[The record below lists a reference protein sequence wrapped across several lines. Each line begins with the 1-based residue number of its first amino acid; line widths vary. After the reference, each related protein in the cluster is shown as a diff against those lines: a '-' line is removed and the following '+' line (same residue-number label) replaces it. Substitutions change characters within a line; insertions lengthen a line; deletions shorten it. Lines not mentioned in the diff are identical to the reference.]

1 MDSVILDPEEE
12 RKLLELLELLA
23 LRSIGI
29 APRKLLELFAS
40 REELPLELP
49 LGLPTGLDC
58 YQEELER
65 ALPQAEEELA
75 LCRHEGISILPFFS
89 PSYPKSLKALGRSRP
104 VLLYA
109 LGDLELLHADRSV
122 TIVGTRSPSPEGRR
136 AAYEIA
142 RARAMRGETIISG
155 LALGCDEAAHRGAL
169 EGGGRTIAV
178 LATGLDRVHP
188 ETHASLQTE
197 IVHHGGLLLSEY
209 PLGTPVSKHHLIAR
223 DRIQAALGDE
233 LLIIE
238 CGRSSGTMHTVRFAE
253 RCRRPIFALPYP
265 SYPTSAEGNELLL
278 RSGRAL
284 AYTPPTSDSQ

>member
-12 RKLLELLELLA
+12 RKLLELLV
-23 LRSIGI
+23 LRSVGI
-29 APRKLLELFAS
+29 SPRKLLELFAS

-65 ALPQAEEELA
+65 ALPQAELA
-75 LCRHEGISILPFFS
+75 LCRHAGISILPFFS
-89 PSYPKSLKALGRSRP
+89 PSYPKSLEVLQRSRP

-109 LGDLELLHADRSV
+109 LGDLELLRSDRSV

-155 LALGCDEAAHRGAL
+155 LALGCDKAAHRGAL
-169 EGGGRTIAV
+169 EVGGRTIAV
-178 LATGLDRVHP
+178 LATGLDRAHP
-188 ETHASLQTE
+188 ETHAPLQAE
-197 IVHHGGLLLSEY
+197 LVYHGGLLLSEY
-209 PLGTPVSKHHLIAR
+209 PLGTPVSKHRLIAR

-253 RCRRPIFALPYP
+253 RCHRPIFALPYP

-284 AYTPPTSDSQ
+284 AYTPPTSDSE

>member
-12 RKLLELLELLA
+12 GKLLELLA
-23 LRSIGI
+23 LRSVGI
-29 APRKLLELFAS
+29 APRKLLELFAP

-75 LCRHEGISILPFFS
+75 LCRYEEISILPFFS
-89 PSYPKSLKALGRSRP
+89 PSYPKSLEVLQRSRP

-109 LGDLELLHADRSV
+109 LGDLELLHSDRSV

-142 RARAMRGETIISG
+142 QARAMRGEAIISG

-169 EGGGRTIAV
+169 EVGGRTIAV

-188 ETHASLQTE
+188 ETHATLQTE
-197 IVHHGGLLLSEY
+197 IVNHGGLLLSEY
-209 PLGTPVSKHHLIAR
+209 PLGTPVSKHRLITR

-253 RCRRPIFALPYP
+253 RCHRPIFALPYP

-284 AYTPPTSDSQ
+284 AYTPPTSDSE

>member
-1 MDSVILDPEEE
+1 M
-12 RKLLELLELLA
+12 
-23 LRSIGI
+23 
-29 APRKLLELFAS
+29 ELFAS

-89 PSYPKSLKALGRSRP
+89 PSYPKALEALGRSRP

-109 LGDLELLHADRSV
+109 LGDLELLDADRSV

-136 AAYEIA
+136 ATYEIA
-142 RARAMRGETIISG
+142 RTRAMKGETIISG

-169 EGGGRTIAV
+169 EVGGKTIAV

-188 ETHASLQTE
+188 EVHASLQTE
-197 IVHHGGLLLSEY
+197 LVHHGGLLLSEY

-253 RCRRPIFALPYP
+253 RCHRPIFALSYP

-284 AYTPPTSDSQ
+284 AYTPPTSDSE

>member
-12 RKLLELLELLA
+12 RKLLELLS
-23 LRSIGI
+23 LRSIGV

-89 PSYPKSLKALGRSRP
+89 PSYPKSLEALQRSRP

-109 LGDLELLHADRSV
+109 LGDLELLHSDRSV
-122 TIVGTRSPSPEGRR
+122 TIVGTRSPSPEGRK

-142 RARAMRGETIISG
+142 RARTMRGETIISG

-169 EGGGRTIAV
+169 EVGGKTIAV

-253 RCRRPIFALPYP
+253 RCHRPIFALSYP

-284 AYTPPTSDSQ
+284 AYTPPTSDSE

>member
-12 RKLLELLELLA
+12 RKLLELLA
-23 LRSIGI
+23 LRSIGV

-89 PSYPKSLKALGRSRP
+89 PSYPKSLEALQRSRP
-104 VLLYA
+104 VLLY
-109 LGDLELLHADRSV
+109 DLELLHADRSV

-169 EGGGRTIAV
+169 EVGGRTIAV

-188 ETHASLQTE
+188 ETHASLQTD

-209 PLGTPVSKHHLIAR
+209 PLGTPVSKHRLIAR

-238 CGRSSGTMHTVRFAE
+238 CGRSSGTMHTVRFTE
-253 RCRRPIFALPYP
+253 RCHRPIFALSYP

-278 RSGRAL
+278 RSERAL
-284 AYTPPTSDSQ
+284 AYTPPTSDSE

>member
-1 MDSVILDPEEE
+1 MDSVILDSEEE
-12 RKLLELLELLA
+12 RKLLELLA
-23 LRSIGI
+23 LRSVGV

-75 LCRHEGISILPFFS
+75 LCRHAGISILPFFS
-89 PSYPKSLKALGRSRP
+89 PSYPKSLEALQHSRP

-142 RARAMRGETIISG
+142 RTRAMRGETIISG
-155 LALGCDEAAHRGAL
+155 LALGCDEAAHQGAL
-169 EGGGRTIAV
+169 EVGGRTIAV
-178 LATGLDRVHP
+178 LATGLDRAHP
-188 ETHASLQTE
+188 ETHAPLQTE
-197 IVHHGGLLLSEY
+197 LMHHGGLLLSEY
-209 PLGTPVSKHHLIAR
+209 PLGTPVSKHRLIAR

-253 RCRRPIFALPYP
+253 RCHRPIFALPYP

-284 AYTPPTSDSQ
+284 AYTPSTSDSE